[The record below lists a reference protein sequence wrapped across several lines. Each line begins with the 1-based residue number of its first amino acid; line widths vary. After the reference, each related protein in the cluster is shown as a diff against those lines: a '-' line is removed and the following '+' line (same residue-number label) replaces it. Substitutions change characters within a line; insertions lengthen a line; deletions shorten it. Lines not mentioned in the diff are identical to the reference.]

1 LESLVRARRGRY
13 LLFVS
18 RAAIALP
25 AFDELYARIQALPEG
40 TVGEILEPGVLRTMS
55 RPGKAHRQVAKRC
68 ERSLDQ
74 FDKNVGGAGW
84 WIESEAEIRLPGGR
98 LAVPDLSAWRVDRV
112 PELPDENPVAIL
124 PDWCCEVLSPIRAR
138 DDRAVKLPLYA
149 RSGVPWV
156 WLIDPVIRL
165 IEVFETA
172 GGRPVLVETAQEE
185 DRRAL
190 PPFDGEL
197 AIGSWWPTAAPA

>member
-1 LESLVRARRGRY
+1 MSQADV
-13 LLFVS
+13 
-18 RAAIALP
+18 ALP
-25 AFDELYARIQALPEG
+25 SFEELYARIQSLPEG
-40 TVGEILEPGVLRTMS
+40 TVGEILQPGVLRTMS

-68 ERSLDQ
+68 ERSLDR
-74 FDKNVGGAGW
+74 FDKNVGGSGW
-84 WIESEAEIRLPGGR
+84 WIESEAEVRLPGGR

-112 PELPDENPVAIL
+112 PELPDENPNSIL
-124 PDWCCEVLSPIRAR
+124 PDWCCEILSPSSAR

-165 IEVFETA
+165 IEVFETS
-172 GGRPVLVETAQEE
+172 GGRPVLIETAQEE
-185 DRRAL
+185 DQKAL

-197 AIGSWWPTAAPA
+197 AVGSWWSTAAPESG